1 MKLRVSALLL
11 LLVTLVCL
19 LTVTA
24 SAEASYEAGVYTLD
38 ENGMPELLQRKDGTW
53 IVPYTPGVE
62 TIVHYYHGTPSLGKI
77 EFNEVKNVGTSGMQI
92 PSMAYTEV
100 LNIYFTQNMP
110 GIHSGRVWMTCNGQ
124 EVDLKLLFVPET
136 WSVLENASLEERL
149 LSDSEFSDYQLK
161 EVDGVLDYSPYGPAA
176 FEYDG
181 TTYYLGMM
189 LAIEKKPYTYGG
201 EPVVANGQI
210 TSRSMKAGIWTYDK
224 KSGYSPV
231 EDLSLFPEE
240 FLESISMELFAE
252 SDVGEYPVLAERQDA
267 LPGLEVCFTDDCHNA
282 WYSVITAELDEETIT
297 AVARFE
303 WIVSYAQDFF
313 LPDGVD
319 VRDINDLLSDLT
331 EENHADRTVLQLFLP
346 PQVSNTEGLDIVI
359 PEKLNNVSLIGF
371 KDYPNQI
378 YDTTI
383 YNCGIEANCSQV
395 KLSYLNL
402 IGVTQEELEKEEPQ
416 ITEGK
421 RGFYGSA
428 QSQYSNCRFSWF
440 DIGVEFGD
448 DCTNGQRFGGEH
460 VVIRNCGI
468 GYLMDNTT
476 SKNGGNIMM
485 IDFLFEQNDIAV
497 FLKNISAKN
506 SLKPYQ
512 YVIDFSIFRDNR
524 VDVKNQTGRWFFFPG
539 NEISH
544 TNGPVSTRSV
554 EISHTPVLDGD
565 VSVYPVAVNLF
576 EGTYLYEESGILS
589 NDLTYAIPADKITDQ
604 EFAIVEEDTFIAAY
618 TFDTAQTTP
627 ELMPLSM
634 VSLADAEETFFDP
647 SIQLNRTSDEI
658 TLVLNTLPEG
668 RSATV
673 FIPCTWEAVT
683 VQKDGAEI
691 TAETDGQIVTFFAA
705 EGGTYVI
712 TEREKEPELPP
723 QTPIQPDAPVNPD
736 KQEQPVLVKFLDVPE
751 NSWFAKAVRFV
762 REKGL
767 MKGMG
772 NGLFR
777 PDASASRAMVIT
789 MLARLD
795 GADTEGGSVWYEKA
809 VAWAIRT
816 GVSDGSHLD
825 ASITRQQLVTM
836 LWRFAGSPK
845 PQSSLHGY
853 QDLDQI
859 ADYALEAMTWA
870 VEQKIIQGIGGG
882 LLDPNGTATRA
893 QIAKIFRN
901 YLS

>member
-11 LLVTLVCL
+11 LLVTLVCI

-24 SAEASYEAGVYTLD
+24 SAEVSYEAGVYTLD
-38 ENGMPELLQRKDGTW
+38 ENGALELLQIHDGTW
-53 IVPYTPGVE
+53 IVPYTPGME
-62 TIVHYYHGTPSLGKI
+62 TVVHYYHGTPSLGRI
-77 EFNEVKNVGTSGMQI
+77 EFKEVKNVGTSGMQL
-92 PSMAYTEV
+92 PSMENTEV
-100 LNIYFTQNMP
+100 LNIYFNQSTP
-110 GIHSGRVWMTCNGQ
+110 GIQSGRVWMTCNGQ
-124 EVDLKLLFVPET
+124 EVDLKLLFVPEA
-136 WSVLENASLEERL
+136 WAVLENAPLEERL
-149 LSDSEFSDYQLK
+149 LSDSRFSDYQLK

-189 LAIEKKPYTYGG
+189 LAIEKKPYAYGG
-201 EPVVANGQI
+201 EPVVAKGQL
-210 TSRSMKAGIWTYDK
+210 TPRSMKAGIWTFDK
-224 KSGYSPV
+224 KSGYTLV

-240 FLESISMELFAE
+240 FLASIAMDFYAE
-252 SDVGEYPVLAERQDA
+252 YDEGEYPILAERQDA

-282 WYSVITAELDEETIT
+282 WYPVITAELDGETIT

-303 WIVSYAQDFF
+303 WIVSYPQDFF
-313 LPDGVD
+313 LPDGTD
-319 VRDINDLLSDLT
+319 VRDINDLLSALAEAD
-331 EENHADRTVLQLFLP
+331 HADRTVLQLFLP
-346 PQVSNTEGLDIVI
+346 PQVSNSEGLDIVI
-359 PEKLNNVSLIGF
+359 PEELNKVSLIGF

-378 YDTTI
+378 YYTTI

-395 KLSYLNL
+395 DLSYLNL
-402 IGVTQEELEKEEPQ
+402 IGITQEELQKEEPQ

-428 QSQYSNCRFSWF
+428 QSQYRNCQFSWF
-440 DIGVEFGD
+440 DVGVEFGD
-448 DCTNGQRFGGEH
+448 ECSNGQRFGGEH
-460 VVIRNCGI
+460 VIIRNCTI

-476 SKNGGNIMM
+476 TKNGGNVMM
-485 IDFLFEQNDIAV
+485 VDFLFEQNDIAV
-497 FLKNISAKN
+497 FLKSISTQN

-544 TNGPVSTRSV
+544 TNGPVSARAV
-554 EISHTPVLDGD
+554 EISHTPALEGD

-589 NDLTYAIPADKITDQ
+589 NELTYAIPTDQITDQ

-618 TFDTAQTTP
+618 TFDSAQTTP

-634 VSLADAEETFFDP
+634 VSLTDAEETFFDP
-647 SIQLNRTSDEI
+647 SVQLNRTSDEI

-668 RSATV
+668 RSVTV
-673 FIPCTWEAVT
+673 FVPCTWEAVT
-683 VQKDGAEI
+683 VRQDGAEI
-691 TAETDGQIVTFFAA
+691 NAEADGQIVTFSAA
-705 EGGTYVI
+705 EGGSYVI
-712 TEREKEPELPP
+712 TEREAEPEAPP
-723 QTPIQPDAPVNPD
+723 QIPVKPPVSVNPD
-736 KQEQPVLVKFLDVPE
+736 QQEQPSLVKFFDVPE

-762 REKGL
+762 CEKGL

-795 GADTEGGSVWYEKA
+795 GVDTEGGSVWYEKA
-809 VAWAIRT
+809 VTWAIRT
-816 GVSDGSHLD
+816 GVSDGSQLD

-845 PQSSLHGY
+845 PKSSLHGY
-853 QDLDQI
+853 RDLDQI
-859 ADYALEAMTWA
+859 ADYAIEAMTWA
-870 VEQKIIQGIGGG
+870 VEQKIIQGIGDG

-893 QIAKIFRN
+893 QIAEIFRN